1 MRTHLNLEVFHPRLR
16 VERATQRGVIHVTE
30 PLFPCYIFI
39 RCVLEEKANDIQR
52 TAGVS
57 GLVRFGQKIPH
68 VADSNI
74 EELQECFLF
83 SETMTVE
90 SRLAP
95 ADEVT
100 IADGVFAGMRA
111 FVLRVMPAQRRVQV
125 LLDMLGRPT
134 PVEVDHASV
143 VLQRRTLA
151 DLAPALAASGG
162 GKIAALN

>member
-1 MRTHLNLEVFHPRLR
+1 
-16 VERATQRGVIHVTE
+16 
-30 PLFPCYIFI
+30 
-39 RCVLEEKANDIQR
+39 
-52 TAGVS
+52 
-57 GLVRFGQKIPH
+57 
-68 VADSNI
+68 
-74 EELQECFLF
+74 
-83 SETMTVE
+83 MTVE